1 MNGTKKLLE
10 YCQTDRQKTVIK
22 AVIKY
27 GSNQKAAEAIN
38 TNRRCVDKIVARV
51 KAKAENPDNHNPQRV
66 VEKKTIAPSAGYVVT
81 SAQNDTPVHAKF
93 LASMLRYCKA
103 KNYQLIVIPT
113 HYKNPS
119 AFGSSQGYEW
129 ADDVKPYLLSDD
141 FKPCKNLRIMGSIKI
156 QPTATRPLSSLDTI
170 SGCDSAIFGHPKVA
184 LRSIATQSNRMAKLI
199 YTTGSITKKHYSDSK
214 IGRKGDFHHVMGA
227 IVVEVAGDK
236 FHARNIAAQGDGSFI
251 DLDYKWSATGRE
263 KIKSVPVITLGD
275 LHAEDVSESA
285 LACYYEVRK
294 TLKPKRLVLHDV
306 LNFGS
311 ASYHNTFFER
321 FEKFHTGRDD
331 VRNEVELTCALMD
344 DLAAGVEELVMV
356 ASNHNDHFTK
366 WLEAEKN
373 CNDLRNARIF
383 AETRAY
389 YLKEW
394 EEGRRPVSP
403 LAYWASQWCKNFHKM
418 RFLDRDE
425 GYSVNGVEL
434 SYHGDKGPGGAR
446 GSTMNLAKIG
456 AKVTKGHDHK
466 AEIIDGCYSAGTFS
480 ILNPSYTRGSPSAW
494 INSMVVQYQNGKRT
508 HINSIGGEWRGGK

>member
-1 MNGTKKLLE
+1 MKNLLPYCRTKTQEKAL
-10 YCQTDRQKTVIK
+10 K
-22 AVIKY
+22 AVIKH
-27 GSNQKAAEAIN
+27 GSNQKAAAALGV
-38 TNRRCVDKIVARV
+38 NRRAIDKAVNRI
-51 KAKAENPDNHNPQRV
+51 KGYTKNPDNHKPQQVTKKRA
-66 VEKKTIAPSAGYVVT
+66 VEPSCGYVVT

-119 AFGSSQGYEW
+119 AFGSSKDYEW
-129 ADDVKPYLLSDD
+129 SDSVKPYLLSDD

-184 LRSIATQSNRMAKLI
+184 LRSIATKSNSMAKLI
-199 YTTGSITKKHYSDSK
+199 YTTGSVTKKNYSDSK
-214 IGRKGDFHHVMGA
+214 AGRKGEFHHVLGA
-227 IVVEVAGDK
+227 VVVEIDGNK
-236 FHARNIAAQGDGSFI
+236 FHARNISAQGDGSFA

-275 LHAEDVSESA
+275 LHAEQASESA
-285 LACYYEVRK
+285 LVCYEKVRK
-294 TLKPKRLVLHDV
+294 LLRPKRLVLHDV

-311 ASYHNTFFER
+311 ASYHNTFMER
-321 FEKFHTGRDD
+321 FEKFHAGTDS
-331 VRNEVELTCALMD
+331 VRSELELTCKMLD
-344 DLAAGVEELVMV
+344 DLAAGVYEVVMV

-366 WLEAEKN
+366 WLESEKN

-389 YLKEW
+389 YLKEL

-425 GYSVNGVEL
+425 GYSINGVEL

-456 AKVTKGHDHK
+456 SKSTKGHDHQ
-466 AEIIDGCYSAGTFS
+466 ATIIDGCYSAGTMS
-480 ILNPSYTRGSPSAW
+480 ILNPSYTHGSPSAW

-508 HINSIGGEWRGGK
+508 HINSIDGEFRGKK